1 MAHSKDEHP
10 SASPAPDDRVGQ
22 AEALRSG
29 AAGAGVVRPVPVPDD
44 DVDAGGSG
52 FERTGGRVTTVRQET
67 WGGTFP
73 SLREGLDALKRDTAQ
88 LTLQKAGTEPDV
100 RVETTRQADGQVVV
114 NALISFT
121 EVKDD

>member
-10 SASPAPDDRVGQ
+10 SAGSPSVDDRGGQ

-44 DVDAGGSG
+44 VDAGGG
-52 FERTGGRVTTVRQET
+52 FERTAGRVTTVRQET

>member
-10 SASPAPDDRVGQ
+10 SASPPPDDRAGQ

-29 AAGAGVVRPVPVPDD
+29 AAGAGVVRAVP
-44 DVDAGGSG
+44 DAGGSG